1 MALTNL
7 KAPFPKNMIDLLAN
21 ALNKITSIT
30 WGNITGTLSNQTDLQ
45 NALNA
50 KQNTLSLTTNNTSGA
65 ATLVGSTLNVP
76 NYTPAWGQI
85 TGTLSSQTD
94 LQNALNAKENSIT
107 TLAVTKGGTGTSTQF
122 TQGSVVF
129 SGASGVY
136 AQDNAN
142 LFWDDSNNRLGVGL
156 NTGLDSNL
164 TVEGNNNNTFDTS
177 LAVKNSDSNNILRT
191 TNNGY
196 VVIGNDTGFG
206 TSLYSGNGTTSTMSI
221 NPSNNKNLI
230 LQSAVSSV
238 ANGRSFIFKSQGAL
252 DASNSTGTFLSLDVD
267 YTNTNST
274 NNSFVALELNP
285 NINQVGGTGTH
296 RSLYINPTITSQNTT
311 HIALETTVGEVIIG
325 STNGKL
331 KIGNQTQFAHT
342 GEFGF
347 SGTTPSAAQTGWG
360 VSNPV
365 TNRAL
370 DVSTATLTQVT
381 QVLGTLIDDLKAKGI
396 ITT

>member
-21 ALNKITSIT
+21 ALNKITTIA

-50 KQNTLSLTTNNTSGA
+50 KEPT
-65 ATLVGSTLNVP
+65 
-76 NYTPAWGQI
+76 
-85 TGTLSSQTD
+85 
-94 LQNALNAKENSIT
+94 IT

-206 TSLYSGNGTTSTMSI
+206 TALYSGNGTTSTMSI
-221 NPSNNKNLI
+221 GPSNNKNLI
-230 LQSAVSSV
+230 LQSAVSSIPS
-238 ANGRSFIFKSQGAL
+238 GRSFIFKSQGAL
-252 DASNSTGTFLSLDVD
+252 DASLNSTGTFLSLDVD

-285 NINQVGGTGTH
+285 DINQVGGTGTH